1 MGEWLVGLA
10 GVVLLV
16 SLFLP
21 WFDQRIQC
29 VQAPCPP
36 VEESGWE
43 SFAATDVIMAVVALG
58 ALVLLLVAARFRSAS
73 PAVAYEAMLTLIG
86 TAAFVIVAVRMIS
99 PPGDVVG
106 RGAGAWLG
114 LLASAGV
121 VAASLVAMR
130 DERLSRPGHPT
141 DSSGVPVS
149 APREVEMLPAPPAAS
164 R

>member
-10 GVVLLV
+10 GVTLLV

-43 SFAATDVIMAVVALG
+43 SFAVTDVIMLVVAVG
-58 ALVLLLVAARFRSAS
+58 ALALLLVTARFRSAS
-73 PAVAYEAMLTLIG
+73 PAIAYEAMLTLIG
-86 TAAFVIVAVRMIS
+86 TAALAVVAIRVLS

-106 RGAGAWLG
+106 RGIGAWLG

-130 DERLSRPGHPT
+130 DERLSRPGRPT

-149 APREVEMLPAPPAAS
+149 ELREVEMLPAPPAAA